1 MSGFEEIGI
10 AGPDHLREALT
21 NCTDPLQAIQD
32 FQNDNG
38 ILLPTLQ
45 PALPLLDLH
54 DIRRLEFHHT
64 IMEEL
69 EKKLIERTNEIAS
82 SSEKDRFKKIEDLLT
97 KCFPLVRVKT
107 IQPTVMAI
115 MKRLPKIPEKYL
127 NTILEDREL
136 YNATPIEVKRQIWER
151 NPTLF
156 GDEVSPLLNNY
167 VKEKEAILFGRDSIN
182 SHMFFSIPPK
192 MRRQSKHVRDLS
204 HMVGTSLKLYDM
216 VIRFLKTL
224 FVRSR
229 NAHYCTLRAEILMSL
244 HDAEV
249 SEICSQDPCHKF
261 TWCLDACIRD
271 KLVEDKKARE
281 LQGFLDSV
289 KRGREGVLGDF
300 SMILFDPFAI
310 HTLATSIIKLMSHQV
325 SSEKLPRQSS
335 ELLLLLRMLVLGLGA
350 WDMLDTQHYKETK
363 LDNDIILK
371 FLPCLMSLLVDDH
384 IRNISKKL
392 NESTEFP
399 HSKDIPAFL
408 LKTIRKNKTAAT
420 LTLYYVLHVT
430 RQRNK
435 DALSRVLPKVV
446 RTEGD
451 LTWDDTFLHPFTS
464 QLIGMADEFS
474 SEDFCSLVF
483 DSFLLRSVTRENVAR
498 HTLRLVEYIFQKL
511 PALRLSS
518 LQSQLSPK
526 DEHSQEVGELYKVV
540 MEKIDSH
547 TPEPLPQEQELDSPL
562 MSVPTPAPL

>member
-10 AGPDHLREALT
+10 AGPDHLRDALT
-21 NCTDPLQAIQD
+21 NCSDPLQAIED
-32 FQNDNG
+32 FQSENG

-54 DIRRLEFHHT
+54 DIRRLEFHQT

-69 EKKLIERTNEIAS
+69 EKKLVEKTNEIAA
-82 SSEKDRFKKIEDLLT
+82 SSEKERYKKIEDLLT
-97 KCFPLVRVKT
+97 KCFPLVKVKT

-115 MKRLPKIPEKYL
+115 MKCLPKIPEKYL
-127 NTILEDREL
+127 TTILEDKEL
-136 YNATPIEVKRQIWER
+136 YSATPIEVKRQIWER

-182 SHMFFSIPPK
+182 SHMFYSIPPK
-192 MRRQSKHVRDLS
+192 TRRQSKHVRDLS
-204 HMVGTSLKLYDM
+204 HMVGTSLQLYDM

-244 HDAEV
+244 HDSEV

-271 KLVEDKKARE
+271 RQVEDKKAKE
-281 LQGFLDSV
+281 LQGFLDGV

-300 SMILFDPFAI
+300 SMILCDPFAI

-350 WDMLDTQHYKETK
+350 WDMLDTQHYKESK

-384 IRNISKKL
+384 IRIINRKL
-392 NESTEFP
+392 NEATPSALP
-399 HSKDIPAFL
+399 KDIPTYL
-408 LKTIRKNKTAAT
+408 LKTIRKSRTAST

-430 RQRNK
+430 RLRNK
-435 DALSRVLPKVV
+435 EALTRILPKVV

-451 LTWDDTFLHPFTS
+451 LTWDDNFLHPFTS
-464 QLIGMADEFS
+464 QLIGMSDDFS
-474 SEDFCSLVF
+474 SEEFCSLVF
-483 DSFLLRSVTRENVAR
+483 DSFLLKSVTRENVAR

-511 PALRLSS
+511 PA
-518 LQSQLSPK
+518 
-526 DEHSQEVGELYKVV
+526 
-540 MEKIDSH
+540 
-547 TPEPLPQEQELDSPL
+547 
-562 MSVPTPAPL
+562 